1 MQLSRKSGLHTHPDQ
16 ALEFIDCARP
26 VLLGSWVRRLE
37 LIVAKLHLVCWMC
50 HWLSHLFTLIS
61 LISVSGLEPV
71 LFSNVRCSNQQI
83 IIPCL
88 AKDHHAMSSQRG
100 KINAMQVAIASE
112 ETSQT
117 TSQSSPGHCHTRA
130 REERE
135 RDPQGLV
142 LPQLACMTCLRVG
155 MWVLM
160 LIQQLQRKCIIS
172 SLWMRAVVDARSPQ
186 VGMQIGGGPLVHHR
200 AIESVRK
207 EAIDRHDSALA
218 LDPLQSRSFGISLAC
233 VGIIWRRPPNTR
245 ASCQIVRSRRFVI
258 STALRPFR

>member
-1 MQLSRKSGLHTHPDQ
+1 MPCKLQLPAKRLRKPHPNHRRVIATH
-16 ALEFIDCARP
+16 ERE
-26 VLLGSWVRRLE
+26 RRE
-37 LIVAKLHLVCWMC
+37 RERE
-50 HWLSHLFTLIS
+50 
-61 LISVSGLEPV
+61 GE
-71 LFSNVRCSNQQI
+71 RE
-83 IIPCL
+83 
-88 AKDHHAMSSQRG
+88 RG
-100 KINAMQVAIASE
+100 RGRE
-112 ETSQT
+112 REREGERERGREREREGETE
-117 TSQSSPGHCHTRA
+117 R
-130 REERE
+130 ERE

-207 EAIDRHDSALA
+207 EAIDRHDPALA

-233 VGIIWRRPPNTR
+233 VGIIWRRPPNPR
-245 ASCQIVRSRRFVI
+245 ASCQIVRPRRFVI
-258 STALRPFR
+258 STALRPFRKSKTDFR